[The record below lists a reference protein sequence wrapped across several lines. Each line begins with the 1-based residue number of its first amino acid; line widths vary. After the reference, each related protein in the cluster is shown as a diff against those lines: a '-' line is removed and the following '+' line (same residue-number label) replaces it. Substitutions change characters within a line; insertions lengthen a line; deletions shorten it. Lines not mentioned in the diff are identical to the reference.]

1 MQSFF
6 IFRKT
11 FFQLKKYLDKLPL
24 ILIFFIAVAF
34 SIKSFREPDLW
45 WQIRTGEWILEHH
58 EIPKHDIFSYTFE
71 GKEWINVKWGSEVLF
86 ALITKFS
93 GPESV
98 FVIQAIVSCLLVFF
112 LIKISIGVRSP
123 KSEVRSKTIPLSI
136 AFLASLVAIEYRII
150 GRPEMF
156 SHLFVVVFLFFQ
168 LRHRKELSNK
178 IFWLIPLQ
186 ILWTNL
192 HEAYGTGIVIT
203 GIFFVGAWLEYF
215 LAKRKIAFGVNEIPK
230 AISILLPLQLLS
242 VVVNPNGIKLIT
254 QPLAILGQVYE
265 NKFTMELYDF
275 RSPSYWLW
283 NVYWEIGA
291 IVIGALGVFLYFK
304 TLKAKSNRF
313 KLFVEHFGLGYLLA
327 LVAFFYLAATA
338 YRNIVFLVL
347 VFFPLLVFGIDS
359 LLNKIPSLQRLQQQ
373 ITIVVCILLFS
384 CYSLVVSN
392 KYYEWTN
399 SRDRF
404 GLEVLSTLNAS
415 GAADFILQNKIHGKC
430 FSDYLTSS
438 YLMWKLQPD
447 FKTFIDLRD
456 LDVFPSDF
464 FGTFFSATAIPDS
477 FERLDALYHFD
488 YVILYRPNNPIHNY
502 LYNESNYKLAFADPV
517 AMVYVKKKSAADSSV
532 VNFTPSKPI
541 AVSFVASTV
550 NKILNPFYS
559 TYDYSSV
566 DYNLIG
572 SSYSVSVNQLDAAEE
587 FLKRSAAHPIESY
600 KTNEMFGELYFHR
613 GMASADA
620 NSKNQ
625 FLVTAQNYFQQSLN
639 EKNDFADTYLGLGA
653 SFFEQ
658 KNYPKALEA
667 FENCLERDHNNR
679 NACIYAGECCSFYI
693 NQNNS
698 ESPQYLERAL
708 TYFNKADK
716 LQPGTPFVMFNLGLL
731 YFRKNDCTS
740 SLKYL
745 KDVAVMPGVSDEQ
758 RSIAKN
764 CLQKCGGI

>member
-1 MQSFF
+1 M
-6 IFRKT
+6 
-11 FFQLKKYLDKLPL
+11 KKYLNKLPL
-24 ILIFFIAVAF
+24 LLIFLIAVAL

-58 EIPKHDIFSYTFE
+58 QIPKQDIFSYTFA

-86 ALITKFS
+86 AIVTKLS

-98 FVIQAIVSCLLVFF
+98 FIIQAIVSCLLVFF
-112 LIKISIGVRSP
+112 LIKIAKT
-123 KSEVRSKTIPLSI
+123 KSNLSLSI
-136 AFLASLVAIEYRII
+136 ALILSLVAIEYRII

-156 SHLFVVVFLFFQ
+156 SHLFVVVFLFFH
-168 LRHRKELSNK
+168 LRHRNDPSNK
-178 IFWLIPLQ
+178 IFWLISLQ

-215 LAKRKIAFGVNEIPK
+215 LSKKKIAFSVNEFPK
-230 AISILLPLQLLS
+230 AISILLPLQILS
-242 VVVNPNGIKLIT
+242 LVVNPNGIKLIT

-275 RSPSYWLW
+275 RSPSYWVW
-283 NVYWEIGA
+283 NVYWEIGVL
-291 IVIGALGVFLYFK
+291 VIGALGVFLYFK
-304 TLKAKSNRF
+304 TLKTKSNRF
-313 KLFVEHFGLGYLLA
+313 KLFVEQFGLGYLIA

-338 YRNIVFLVL
+338 YRNIVFIVF
-347 VFFPLLVFGIDS
+347 VFFPLLVFGIDY
-359 LLNKIPSLQRLQQQ
+359 LLNKISLVKKHPLVFY
-373 ITIVVCILLFS
+373 IVSSLLSILLYLS
-384 CYSLVVSN
+384 VVSN
-392 KYYEWTN
+392 KYYEWTD

-415 GAADFILQNKIHGKC
+415 GAADFVLQNKIHGKC

-438 YLMWKLQPD
+438 YLLWRLQPD

-477 FERLDALYHFD
+477 FERLDTQYHFD

-517 AMVYVKKKSAADSSV
+517 AMVYVKKNSATDSSV
-532 VNFTPSKPI
+532 MNFTPSKPI
-541 AVSFVASTV
+541 AVSFVATAV

-559 TYDYSSV
+559 AYDYSSV

-613 GMASADA
+613 AMASADA

-625 FLVTAQNYFQQSLN
+625 YLITAQNYFQQSLN
-639 EKNDFADTYLGLGA
+639 EKDDFADTYLGFGA

-658 KNYPKALEA
+658 KNYTKALET
-667 FENCLERDHNNR
+667 FESCLQRDHNNR

-764 CLQKCGGI
+764 CLQKCGGL